1 MVGGKQSTRRVIS
14 VAAASVACVF
24 ASSARAQVSGLN
36 KGQLWFLK
44 NGLQLQ
50 ALSTNFD
57 PWDLS
62 RMQGANYSAVN
73 WLWDSNV
80 TLQGNSPWARWV
92 RPPGTYNNINYPDAQ
107 LPPIDSNDAAKMGTL
122 IALSLGDEPN

>member
-1 MVGGKQSTRRVIS
+1 MGGKQNKRRVIS
-14 VAAASVACVF
+14 AAVAGVACVF
-24 ASSARAQVSGLN
+24 ASSTRAQVSGLN

-62 RMQGANYSAVN
+62 RMQAANYSAVN

-80 TLQGNSPWARWV
+80 TLQGI
-92 RPPGTYNNINYPDAQ
+92 RP
-107 LPPIDSNDAAKMGTL
+107 
-122 IALSLGDEPN
+122 

>member
-1 MVGGKQSTRRVIS
+1 MQRRVYPMATS
-14 VAAASVACVF
+14 AVALCAATF
-24 ASSARAQVSGLN
+24 ANAQVSALS
-36 KGQLWFLK
+36 KGQLWSVK

-50 ALSTNFD
+50 ALSTNYD
-57 PWDLS
+57 PFDLS

-92 RPPGTYNNINYPDAQ
+92 RPPGTYNDGYDPGNNHYYPD
-107 LPPIDSNDAAKMGTL
+107 
-122 IALSLGDEPN
+122 